1 MSERVL
7 ELLRSMDLF
16 AELPD
21 DELARIARLLK
32 ERKVSENEE
41 IFAQGETGDGMYVI
55 LQGRVRIATTDNFGR
70 ERVLAFYGPGEF
82 FGDMAVLTGEPRSAT
97 ASASTN
103 LRLLQLRKDDFDML
117 VATSV
122 GIMRGMLRVMVERQ
136 TTMNTR
142 LTQEAN
148 ANQGDVRGQVTVVF
162 SPRGGA
168 GQTVLTT
175 NLGVA
180 LAALTPDRVV
190 VLDLDLLFGHVAM
203 LLDLVPRTSLAAIT
217 PAAIRSFDRDMLAYY
232 LTKHAESSLQVLC
245 GTLRPEESE
254 LLSGDHVRAI
264 VELLRRQFVHVVIDA
279 GSRFSD
285 PCLAAMEIADHVIVL
300 CTAEPSSARATQESQ
315 RVLRDLLGVPAER
328 IRFVLNQGNPYGTV
342 SASELSATLGAEHI
356 LEIPFGGEEVSRASL
371 NGFPVVMSHSANPAS
386 RAIVGLA
393 HQLEQT
399 GRELAALLA
408 H

>member
-1 MSERVL
+1 MPARVL
-7 ELLRSMDLF
+7 DLLRSMDLF

-32 ERKVSENEE
+32 ERKISENEE

-148 ANQGDVRGQVTVVF
+148 ASQGDVRGQVTVVF

-168 GQTVLTT
+168 GQTMLAT
-175 NLGVA
+175 NLAVA
-180 LAALTPDRVV
+180 LAELTPDRVAI
-190 VLDLDLLFGHVAM
+190 LDLDLLFGHVSM
-203 LLDLVPRTSLAAIT
+203 LLDLIPRTALAAIS
-217 PAAIRSFDRDMLAYY
+217 PAAIRGLDRDNLAYY
-232 LTKHAESSLQVLC
+232 MTKHPESSLRVMV
-245 GTLRPEESE
+245 GTVRPEESE
-254 LLSGDHVRAI
+254 LVTGDHVRAI
-264 VELLRRQFVHVVIDA
+264 VEVLRRQFVHLVIDA
-279 GSRFSD
+279 GSRFS
-285 PCLAAMEIADHVIVL
+285 
-300 CTAEPSSARATQESQ
+300 EPT
-315 RVLRDLLGVPAER
+315 
-328 IRFVLNQGNPYGTV
+328 
-342 SASELSATLGAEHI
+342 
-356 LEIPFGGEEVSRASL
+356 
-371 NGFPVVMSHSANPAS
+371 
-386 RAIVGLA
+386 
-393 HQLEQT
+393 
-399 GRELAALLA
+399 LAALVTVVHVVFVTTA
-408 H
+408 G